1 MDIICDSLHIIMSGL
16 KYVDILMAFVFQ
28 DCINNKYHKCLPLGV
43 PWGTLHIETN
53 WGHLGDLGICLSF
66 VFHIFTFQSE
76 SRQLE
81 VLGSAPLA

>member
-43 PWGTLHIETN
+43 PWGTLNIETN
-53 WGHLGDLGICLSF
+53 WGHLGDPGIGDYDYTTELF
-66 VFHIFTFQSE
+66 WDYDK
-76 SRQLE
+76 
-81 VLGSAPLA
+81 P